1 MVGTSTMQSI
11 FNEFPYKLL
20 FFSYHLM
27 IVTRDNSCITVKINL
42 LRLGITHNTGAASK
56 GAAMYDETDF
66 EYKMNQQL

>member
-1 MVGTSTMQSI
+1 
-11 FNEFPYKLL
+11 
-20 FFSYHLM
+20 M